1 MSTFPCW
8 LNGEFIEATDLRI
21 AVTDHGFTVGDGAFE
36 TIKVIAGKPFAL
48 TRHIQRLN
56 HSLRG
61 LRLKEVN
68 PEILATAIGQVLSIP
83 TDQPVGRLRVTVTSG
98 MGPLGSDRS
107 TGKQTIAIMTSG
119 VTEWPDKARV
129 CVVPWR
135 RNEHSATAG
144 LKTTSYAENVIAL
157 EAAHATAHAEAIF
170 LDTTGRVSEG
180 TGSNIFAVF
189 ADRIVTPSERTGLL
203 AGITRN
209 LLLEWAPRAGYHCY
223 EDDFMLNDL
232 TEANEVFITS
242 STRDIQ
248 KVSELSVLNASAT
261 NVTSITRY
269 MQHNVANELRLL
281 FKHKVA
287 MDMNP

>member
-1 MSTFPCW
+1 MSSFPCW
-8 LNGEFIEATDLRI
+8 LNGEFIEPTDLRI

-36 TIKVIAGKPFAL
+36 TLKVINGQPFAL
-48 TRHIQRLN
+48 TRHLERLN

-61 LRLKEVN
+61 LRLKEIN
-68 PEILATAIGQVLSIP
+68 TDELRIAIAQVLAIP
-83 TDQPVGRLRVTVTSG
+83 TEEPIGRLRITVTSG
-98 MGPLGSDRS
+98 VGPLGSDRS
-107 TGKQTIAIMTSG
+107 TSRQTVAILSSG
-119 VTEWPDKARV
+119 INEWPDKARI

-135 RNEHSATAG
+135 RNEFSATAG

-157 EAAHATAHAEAIF
+157 EAAHATAHGEAIF
-170 LDTTGRVSEG
+170 LDTAGRVSEG

-189 ADRIVTPSERTGLL
+189 ADRIVTPTRKTGLL
-203 AGITRN
+203 AGITRD
-209 LLLEWAPRAGYHCY
+209 LLLEWAPRAGYQCY
-223 EDDFMLNDL
+223 EDDFMLNEL

-248 KVSELSVLNASAT
+248 KVSELSVLNSSAT

-287 MDMNP
+287 MNINP